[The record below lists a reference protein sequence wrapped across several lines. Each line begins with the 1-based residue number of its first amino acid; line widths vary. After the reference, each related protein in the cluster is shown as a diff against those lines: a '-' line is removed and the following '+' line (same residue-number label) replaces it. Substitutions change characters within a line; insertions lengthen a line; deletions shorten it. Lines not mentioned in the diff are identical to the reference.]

1 MKGLCVIPARG
12 GSKRI
17 PRKNI
22 KIFNGKPM
30 IAWSIECAIKSGMFN
45 DVIVSTDD
53 DEIMKIAKQYGATT
67 PFKRPKAL
75 SDDFA
80 TTQDVIKHSINE
92 YSRNDAGVEYV
103 CCLYATSP
111 LTFPQDILK
120 AVEIMSKNPT
130 AMVFPATTFDYP
142 IQRALLINQDG
153 WSTMIDKKQSLVRSQ
168 DLPETFHDAGQFYCA
183 KIDRWKS
190 DIPILEESK
199 PLIIPRW
206 RAQDIDTEEDWK
218 RAEIIARAIGNDTSK
233 D

>member
-22 KIFNGKPM
+22 RMFNGKPM
-30 IAWSIECAIKSGMFN
+30 IAWSIECAVESRIFH
-45 DVIVSTDD
+45 DIIVSTDD
-53 DEIMKIAKQYGATT
+53 EEIMNIANQYGAAT

-75 SDDFA
+75 SDDYA
-80 TTQDVIKHSINE
+80 TTQDVIRHSINE
-92 YSRNDAGVEYV
+92 YSKEDAAIDYV

-120 AVEIMSKNPT
+120 AVEIMGKNPT

-142 IQRALLINQDG
+142 IQRALMINKDG
-153 WSTMIDKKQSLVRSQ
+153 WAEMIDKKQSLARSQ
-168 DLPETFHDAGQFYCA
+168 DLGETFHDAGQFYCA
-183 KIDRWKS
+183 KISRWKS
-190 DIPILEESK
+190 NTPILEKSK
-199 PLIIPRW
+199 PLVIPRW

-218 RAEIIARAIGNDTSK
+218 GAEVIARTIED
-233 D
+233 